1 MNIETIGPNE
11 TVIDRASNE
20 DGTPRRPLRRSAN
33 ADRCIVLLL
42 WFLTAIPAIPALG
55 LLLVLLL
62 QLSLPPFGLAPFGWS
77 PQIPPSLSAMLN
89 PIYLSSPWPILLHA
103 GSGVVFFATMPWQFL
118 PAFRQRYPRWHRRS
132 GYLVSASLY
141 GMAISGV
148 WLHLVVTPSELGMRF
163 VSLLL
168 VSLGMIV
175 ALSIALQAVL
185 QRDYARHQRWM
196 LRTVAITLAVVTPL
210 LLEVML
216 LLGQMLVIGILSLI
230 HLTMQVVLPSAAAFT
245 KPLALTWPLLQANIT
260 ALWHDYG
267 RVVGM
272 LTNLWLVRLWLR
284 HVSAHAKHTRS

>member
-1 MNIETIGPNE
+1 MNMETIGPDD
-11 TVIDRASNE
+11 TVITHASYE
-20 DGTPRRPLRRSAN
+20 DAIPRRPLRPSAS
-33 ADRCIVLLL
+33 ADRRLVVLLWL
-42 WFLTAIPAIPALG
+42 LTAIPAIPALV
-55 LLLVLLL
+55 LLLVLLQ
-62 QLSLPPFGLAPFGWS
+62 QLSLPTFGWS
-77 PQIPPSLSAMLN
+77 PQVPPSLSAMLN
-89 PIYLSSPWPILLHA
+89 PMYLSSPWPILLHA
-103 GSGVVFFATMPWQFL
+103 GSGVVFFAAMPWQFL
-118 PAFRQRYPRWHRRS
+118 SAFHQRYPRWHRRS

-148 WLHLVVTPSELGMRF
+148 WLHLVVTPNELGMRF

-196 LRTVAITLAVVTPL
+196 LRAVAITLAVVTPL
-210 LLEVML
+210 LLEVMV

-230 HLTMQVVLPSAAAFT
+230 QLTMQVMLPSAAAFT
-245 KPLALTWPLLQANIT
+245 KAFALTWPPLQASIT
-260 ALWHDYG
+260 VLWHDYG

-284 HVSAHAKHTRS
+284 RVSAHTLHTRS